1 MKNTKLYMSFTVRNS
16 QSILIVAGLFLL
28 IFVFTGCQDE
38 HIFRYGTAKP
48 RPFGSSFL
56 VIGDSR
62 SGDRIYMDM
71 IDSMTSS
78 FSSSSCLI
86 NVGDMIKDPGNK
98 AQWRRFLEITAPLA
112 EIMPWYGTVGN
123 HDVNSI
129 ASQQIYQEVMDF
141 PGNEMYYSFD
151 RIDSHF
157 IVLDTEVPGQ
167 VGGIVGEQLA
177 WLRND
182 LQTYADSTQYLF
194 VFTHRPVYPQG
205 HYRGHDLANAD
216 ELHQLFTHYGVD
228 TVFSGH
234 EHQYYIYQK
243 DSMHYVV
250 TGGGGAPI
258 YTGGIGESF
267 HHYLLVEILPPN
279 RILIHVLDVQGREI
293 QTDVI
298 TTN

>member
-1 MKNTKLYMSFTVRNS
+1 MSVTIKNYR
-16 QSILIVAGLFLL
+16 SILIIAGLFLL
-28 IFVFTGCQDE
+28 IFAFTGCQDK
-38 HIFRYGTAKP
+38 HIFQWGETVPKP
-48 RPFGSSFL
+48 IGNSFL
-56 VIGDSR
+56 VLGDNR
-62 SGDRIYMDM
+62 SGDRIYMD
-71 IDSMTSS
+71 IVDSIASS

-86 NVGDMIKDPGNK
+86 NTGDMIKDPGNQ
-98 AQWRRFLEITAPLA
+98 AQWRKFLEMTAPLA

-141 PGNEMYYSFD
+141 PGNELYYSFD
-151 RIDSHF
+151 LINSHF
-157 IVLDTEVPGQ
+157 IVLDTEIPGQ
-167 VGGIVGEQLA
+167 VGGIVGEQLV

-194 VFTHRPVYPQG
+194 VFTHRPVYPQA
-205 HYRGHDLANAD
+205 HYRGRDLANAD
-216 ELHQLFTHYGVD
+216 ELHQLFIQYGVD
-228 TVFSGH
+228 AVFSGH

-258 YTGGIGESF
+258 YHGGIGESY

-279 RILIHVLDVQGREI
+279 DILIHVLDVHGREI
-293 QTDVI
+293 RTDVI